1 MKWTNII
8 LATTVMIL
16 SSGCVRMI
24 MPTSVERLEQR
35 AYEGQRDTLVEV
47 DYVEAYRNMKRYYD
61 KCVNDRVGQY
71 QPLMVSS
78 KLEREQGRAEFI
90 GELPYHTYMFRIN
103 LTEEGEG
110 KTRIHFI
117 RALPTQ
123 MGWLFLNNP
132 PSKVRQKSALEAEF
146 KFLEKLS
153 RLKPEEWEICSD
165 VVY

>member
-1 MKWTNII
+1 MKWKNII
-8 LATTVMIL
+8 LAATVMIL

-103 LTEEGEG
+103 
-110 KTRIHFI
+110 
-117 RALPTQ
+117 
-123 MGWLFLNNP
+123 
-132 PSKVRQKSALEAEF
+132 
-146 KFLEKLS
+146 
-153 RLKPEEWEICSD
+153 
-165 VVY
+165 

>member
-1 MKWTNII
+1 MK
-8 LATTVMIL
+8 
-16 SSGCVRMI
+16 
-24 MPTSVERLEQR
+24 VEKYHISRYGNDFKQWLCTDDYADFGGGAWNKR

-47 DYVEAYRNMKRYYD
+47 DYVEAYRKHGRYYD

-146 KFLEKLS
+146 KFWKN
-153 RLKPEEWEICSD
+153 
-165 VVY
+165 